1 MTVSQMDLAALM
13 CSRLCHDLLS
23 PVGAL
28 NNGLELLEDE
38 TDPDM
43 RKRCIDL
50 LGASARTTAQKLKY
64 FRLAFGSAGGYG
76 EHVNAEEPKELI
88 AGIIAENDRVT
99 MEWVSNDNQLPKM
112 AVKVLLNLAL
122 IAIDSL
128 VRGGNI
134 TVAIENTGTHCEIA
148 LRATGPK
155 IVADDVILRALKG
168 RMDDGE
174 LSARTVAAYMVE
186 ELVRYSGGEVQ
197 IVREADVFI
206 LGAAVKN

>member
-122 IAIDSL
+122 IAINSL
-128 VRGGNI
+128 VHGGNI

-148 LRATGPK
+148 LRATK